1 MYSLCK
7 DSLTSR
13 QRWEVFFEVTP
24 TYRATFSGD
33 YKNVPLARNAVA
45 SFARICGFSAEEVD
59 DIRLATGEAIANAVE
74 HGRNPRQSGFS
85 VRCSFAEE
93 ELTIEVRD
101 NGEGFD
107 DETSMQIDPD
117 DGATR
122 GFGIF
127 LMRRLM
133 DRVNFEKSGT
143 LVRLSRRHHH
153 GITN

>member
-1 MYSLCK
+1 
-7 DSLTSR
+7 
-13 QRWEVFFEVTP
+13 VPP

-45 SFARICGFSAEEVD
+45 SFARVCGFSQDEVD

-74 HGRNPRQSGFS
+74 HGRNPKVAGFS
-85 VRCSFAEE
+85 VRCIFAED
-93 ELTIEVRD
+93 ELNIEVRD

-107 DETSMQIDPD
+107 DD
-117 DGATR
+117 DVPAEPLDEKTR

-133 DRVNFEKSGT
+133 DNVNFEKSGT
-143 LVRLSRRHHH
+143 LVRLTRRHHH
-153 GITN
+153 GIVS